1 MSMFP
6 NPELPKI
13 PGLNSENVFTD
24 ITATPDRLSA
34 LGQAGTAGI
43 IAAVDVQAGLDDWD
57 LPLLPEHPRPV
68 VLVHGTFG
76 NRGYT
81 WTQAAPLLRQHGYRI
96 FRPDYGQHLNPVLFG
111 LGDIRQSAQQLSEFV
126 DEVLRR
132 TGAAQVDMVG
142 FSQGG
147 MMPRYYIQ
155 ALGGAPKVH
164 HLVGIAPGTRGVTA
178 QGLMRLA
185 RQIPGAIELVEQG
198 PVHLTVPAWPQ
209 LQSDSEFIRELGDLG
224 ETSESVRYTVIATRY
239 DDVVTPYESCALK
252 ETPGHYVRNLVLQ
265 DFDPEDRTPHVSMPY
280 NPTVLNLMLTALAE

>member
-6 NPELPKI
+6 EPHL
-13 PGLNSENVFTD
+13 PGLNDERVETGL
-24 ITATPDRLSA
+24 IEAPHRLAGLTEAGAAA
-34 LGQAGTAGI
+34 LIAG
-43 IAAVDVQAGLDDWD
+43 VDVQAGQDDWD
-57 LPLLPEHPRPV
+57 LPLTPEHPRPV

-81 WTQAAPLLRQHGYRI
+81 WTKAAPLLRSHGYRI
-96 FRPDYGQHLNPVLFG
+96 FRIDYGQHLSPVLFG
-111 LGDIRQSAQQLSEFV
+111 LGDIKESARQLAVFV
-126 DEVLRR
+126 DEVLLR
-132 TGAAQVDMVG
+132 TGAEQVDIVG

-185 RQIPGAIELVEQG
+185 RQIPGAKELVEAG
-198 PVHLTVPAWPQ
+198 PVQVTVPAWPQ
-209 LQSDSEFIRELGDLG
+209 LQSDSAFIRELGDLG
-224 ETSESVRYTVIATRY
+224 ETSPGVRYTVIATRY

-252 ETPGHYVRNLVLQ
+252 ETEGHHVRNLVLQ
-265 DFDPEDRTPHVSMPY
+265 DIAPEDRTAHAGMPY
-280 NPTVLNLMLTALAE
+280 NPTVLNEVLKALAD

>member
-185 RQIPGAIELVEQG
+185 RQIPGARELVEQG

-209 LQSDSEFIRELGDLG
+209 LQSDSEFIRELGELG

-265 DFDPEDRTPHVSMPY
+265 DFDPEDRTPHASMPY
-280 NPTVLNLMLTALAE
+280 NPTVLNLMLTALAD